1 MEFQFGLLKDTKSFY
16 LDGFF
21 QENIH
26 FYLHT
31 NGWMFHIEYGS
42 TLGRENNMQ
51 SMVNK
56 CIKRKTG

>member
-1 MEFQFGLLKDTKSFY
+1 
-16 LDGFF
+16 
-21 QENIH
+21 
-26 FYLHT
+26 
-31 NGWMFHIEYGS
+31 MFHIEYGS